1 MRTHFEP
8 EQSNEF
14 EAAKELFIRRCSAWA
29 GEQQLTVDPFI
40 LDAALDFRHY
50 SVDGRL
56 GFWTVDL
63 VRVFLLDWIPR
74 QVSVSADD
82 AADIPGM
89 LLTMLRYLHHTAL
102 DDPTGDALPDIEA
115 AIAAI
120 AGDTFRQA
128 MSDERNF
135 GIAKFWAMRAI
146 TAGIDP
152 TDEVAMR
159 RFADSA
165 RAGRVEHDDAILN
178 HIVTRHLR
186 GDGGPT
192 ARACSQLPVS
202 LPPEHELAAMAEDNR
217 LVRQLRAL
225 TDWVGAG
232 RALTA
237 TGQLKLVDARELIEL
252 LDTGDT
258 VDPVVGGRVWRT
270 KSSSELAGLILLV
283 EWAKKLRLIRVVK
296 NRLVRV
302 AKSQPL
308 LRAGL
313 ALWTAAFNT
322 FNELADA
329 VVQPRVYGHAPGMLH
344 DVFDEAVPDVL
355 NTIYGMPA
363 PVPVERLAES
373 VWLSCQTAFD
383 LDDEDESRQSIWRQT
398 VEADLRRMLRIL
410 AEAGGVEQAIGPAD
424 PMFLEDLDDSNGLDG
439 SDDLDDLDDL
449 DENDFAASLRS
460 ISTGLPPDAR
470 ERLRAALAPDAGPVE
485 TVALSHLG
493 THAVRV
499 RLLAE
504 GRYMPLVG
512 ELTGADPA
520 RLLGMI
526 AQHYTPETGQEE
538 ILRWLAAHG
547 GEEAGLDRLLDAV
560 RSCPFR
566 HRAAAMLDALC
577 TAQPDRTALLQRLRS
592 DPALG
597 PIAVQFLVE
606 DEELDPDS
614 LTERESLLA
623 VTEQL
628 IQLLEIAG
636 PDAVRESFAQAS
648 SSDMRDLFGALLGSG
663 HPDAIGLDELRRLVI
678 EPLQHRGNRRPA
690 RGRPSRSVRSVR
702 PKR

>member
-1 MRTHFEP
+1 M
-8 EQSNEF
+8 
-14 EAAKELFIRRCSAWA
+14 
-29 GEQQLTVDPFI
+29 
-40 LDAALDFRHY
+40 
-50 SVDGRL
+50 
-56 GFWTVDL
+56 
-63 VRVFLLDWIPR
+63 
-74 QVSVSADD
+74 
-82 AADIPGM
+82 
-89 LLTMLRYLHHTAL
+89 
-102 DDPTGDALPDIEA
+102 
-115 AIAAI
+115 
-120 AGDTFRQA
+120 
-128 MSDERNF
+128 
-135 GIAKFWAMRAI
+135 
-146 TAGIDP
+146 
-152 TDEVAMR
+152 
-159 RFADSA
+159 
-165 RAGRVEHDDAILN
+165 
-178 HIVTRHLR
+178 
-186 GDGGPT
+186 
-192 ARACSQLPVS
+192 
-202 LPPEHELAAMAEDNR
+202 
-217 LVRQLRAL
+217 
-225 TDWVGAG
+225 
-232 RALTA
+232 
-237 TGQLKLVDARELIEL
+237 
-252 LDTGDT
+252 
-258 VDPVVGGRVWRT
+258 
-270 KSSSELAGLILLV
+270 
-283 EWAKKLRLIRVVK
+283 
-296 NRLVRV
+296 RV

-439 SDDLDDLDDL
+439 SDDLDDLD
-449 DENDFAASLRS
+449 ENDFAASLRS

-485 TVALSHLG
+485 TVALSYLG

-547 GEEAGLDRLLDAV
+547 GEEAGLERLLDAV